1 MSKILQAAQ
10 AHFKDILA
18 GGLKGPIR
26 VPEWDNA
33 EIWYKPS
40 TTLAQEGKIFELQ
53 SQGKAV
59 EALVTSLIQ
68 RALDGEGKPVFQ
80 ITDKPELMRSV
91 DPTVLLRVI
100 SEINEG
106 NSSEARDEALK
117 N

>member
-1 MSKILQAAQ
+1 MSKILAAAQ
-10 AHFKDILA
+10 AHFKDVLA
-18 GGLKGPIR
+18 QGLRGPIR

-33 EIWYKPS
+33 EIWFKPS

-68 RALDGEGKPVFQ
+68 RALDADGKPVFQ

-100 SEINEG
+100 SEINDSNNG
-106 NSSEARDEALK
+106 EAREEALK